1 MQMVSNSK
9 RVVNKTGE
17 ELNGSA
23 VPSKISNF
31 EGAEKGWSGKIFDKL
46 ILFQVVQNQ
55 LYTNKISAE

>member
-17 ELNGSA
+17 ELNGST

-31 EGAEKGWSGKIFDKL
+31 GGLRRDGLANFFI
-46 ILFQVVQNQ
+46 I
-55 LYTNKISAE
+55 

>member
-31 EGAEKGWSGKIFDKL
+31 GGLKRDGQANFL
-46 ILFQVVQNQ
+46 IN
-55 LYTNKISAE
+55 

>member
-46 ILFQVVQNQ
+46 INF
-55 LYTNKISAE
+55 